1 LKILTPK
8 PFFFDSG
15 KKAVILLHSFSGTS
29 NDMRLMGRMLE
40 RNNFSAY
47 APMFMGH
54 GTAEPMDIL
63 NLGGPDK
70 WWQQVNDA
78 VDFLKDHGKDEIY
91 AFGLSLGAIFATKAV
106 EEIPEVRAGGV
117 FGSPV
122 LSKDFKNVRD
132 AFMTYAEK
140 AYEIREVS
148 EIEKYENLRT
158 IDSKIDSML
167 LDIRNTTTSV
177 GNKLAEIDK
186 PYFIGQGTRDKMVD
200 PEAARQVAQI
210 VKTADFHQY
219 DAGHVLT
226 INRAHKELED
236 DVLNFLENIEDR
248 NA

>member
-1 LKILTPK
+1 MRILTPK
-8 PFFFDSG
+8 PFFFNAG
-15 KKAVILLHSFSGTS
+15 TKAVILLHSFSGTS

-40 RNNFSAY
+40 RNGYSAY

-54 GTAEPMDIL
+54 GTDEPIDIL
-63 NLGGPDK
+63 DQGGPDQ
-70 WWQQVNDA
+70 WWQQVNEA
-78 VDFLKDHGKDEIY
+78 VDFLKEQRKNEIY
-91 AFGLSLGAIFATKAV
+91 IFGLSLGAIFATKAV
-106 EEIPEVRAGGV
+106 EEIPEIKAGGV

-122 LSKDFKNVRD
+122 LAHDFSNVRD

-148 EIEKYENLRT
+148 EIEKYANLRT
-158 IDSKIDSML
+158 IDSRIDAML
-167 LDIRNTTTSV
+167 MNIRKTTAGV
-177 GNKLAEIDK
+177 GDKLAEIEK
-186 PYFIGQGTRDKMVD
+186 PYFIGQGMRDKMVD
-200 PEAARQVAQI
+200 PEAAKQVAQI

-226 INRAHKELED
+226 INRAHKELEG